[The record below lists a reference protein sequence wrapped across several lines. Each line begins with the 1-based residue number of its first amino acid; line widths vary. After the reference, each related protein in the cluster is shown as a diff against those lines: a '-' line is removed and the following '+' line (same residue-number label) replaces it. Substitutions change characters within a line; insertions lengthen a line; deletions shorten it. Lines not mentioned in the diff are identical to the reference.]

1 MKNSIFKSIA
11 FFIAAAFMITGCNV
25 TSHTAQMAGINFHNY
40 KTFAWMNPG
49 ENMKSDR
56 ANNDIIDNNIKNSV
70 SMELTNRG
78 WVETQ
83 NNPDVLMD
91 YTIAVRHGRRVAD
104 APVYSYPF
112 SRYVY
117 RHGRIYSL
125 WFPSSLMG
133 MRSYDVPFR
142 EGELTINMI
151 DTKTNKLIW
160 QGWATGDLNDRQ
172 FTNKDVNKQVK
183 SIFKKFNYPGNK

>member
-1 MKNSIFKSIA
+1 MKNSLIKSMIFFVAVA
-11 FFIAAAFMITGCNV
+11 FTITGCSV
-25 TSHTAQMAGINFHNY
+25 TSHTAQMSGINFNDY
-40 KTFAWMNPG
+40 KTFAWVSTTKND
-49 ENMKSDR
+49 KSDR

-70 SMELTNRG
+70 TKELTNRG
-78 WVETQ
+78 WVEDQ
-83 NNPDVLMD
+83 AGPDVLMD
-91 YTIAVRHGRRVAD
+91 YTIAVRHGRRVED

-117 RHGRIYSL
+117 RRGRIYSL

-133 MRSYDVPFR
+133 MRSVDVPFR
-142 EGELTINMI
+142 EGELTVNMI
-151 DTKTNKLIW
+151 DAKTNKLIW

-183 SIFKKFNYPGNK
+183 SIFKKFNYPGRK